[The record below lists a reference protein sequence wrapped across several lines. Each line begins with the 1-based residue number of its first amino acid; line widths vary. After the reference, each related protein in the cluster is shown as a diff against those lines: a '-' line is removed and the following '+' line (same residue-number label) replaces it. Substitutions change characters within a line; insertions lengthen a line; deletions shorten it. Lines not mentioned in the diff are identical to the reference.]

1 MEERIKGGED
11 VVRQCVKDWSHKY
24 MHRVHFLGE
33 HLDGTRLMYEVI
45 FSLPEPHCPVP
56 VAVVRVFFTLIFDS
70 SPLPGVHE
78 EPHLTYRFENE
89 TLVHDPHGTLA
100 KGKFEVWIDR
110 LIRDKLKVRK
120 LRDLSTAFEQSRLV
134 PPPDVEPEAPPEEEA
149 EISPREAAIEAE
161 AIREE
166 REREREREA
175 AAAAAAVGEAAEAA
189 SRRDSRLTSQPS
201 MPLEELLTNIFDA
214 ADEEDEG
221 LLSHKEVSELLYAT
235 PLGLT
240 DWDIRLLLTTTM
252 ENADGYIDYLPFV
265 EAAPMVISAL
275 QERRE
280 AYESRGLPAAE
291 VTDEAIILC
300 FGQELEETTRLIEE
314 SFRNVDSA
322 GTGMLTRHEFRQC
335 IEQRSDRFS
344 PQEVAMLMQ
353 MVEEEEDGR
362 MPYSGIFG
370 QLQKLRRDAFH
381 NALVETD
388 LRGLRHHLVQ
398 LIRKS
403 QVTYDFKLPI
413 WTIRDILFNA
423 SQLCLSR
430 IQIHVLL
437 SILMPD
443 PYGQV
448 DCRSFLRVACTAISQ
463 LFDTQ
468 RFRELADQIAR
479 EKADEQERAELEELQ
494 GLTGGVRL
502 KSRHV
507 EEDEES
513 DEERGAAP
521 DRETVEKNLIHLF
534 NVLDEKHRGTIDVGQ
549 LLLALRKGEDANARF
564 QEVVTQCQLS
574 DAEVRG
580 FVAEAVIDDANEI
593 AYVEHVKT
601 WIPIILELRN

>member
-1 MEERIKGGED
+1 
-11 VVRQCVKDWSHKY
+11 
-24 MHRVHFLGE
+24 
-33 HLDGTRLMYEVI
+33 
-45 FSLPEPHCPVP
+45 
-56 VAVVRVFFTLIFDS
+56 
-70 SPLPGVHE
+70 
-78 EPHLTYRFENE
+78 
-89 TLVHDPHGTLA
+89 
-100 KGKFEVWIDR
+100 
-110 LIRDKLKVRK
+110 
-120 LRDLSTAFEQSRLV
+120 
-134 PPPDVEPEAPPEEEA
+134 
-149 EISPREAAIEAE
+149 
-161 AIREE
+161 
-166 REREREREA
+166 
-175 AAAAAAVGEAAEAA
+175 
-189 SRRDSRLTSQPS
+189 
-201 MPLEELLTNIFDA
+201 
-214 ADEEDEG
+214 
-221 LLSHKEVSELLYAT
+221 
-235 PLGLT
+235 
-240 DWDIRLLLTTTM
+240 M

-280 AYESRGLPAAE
+280 AYEPRGLPAAE

-300 FGQELEETTRLIEE
+300 FGLEETTRLIEE

-344 PQEVAMLMQ
+344 PQEVTMLMQ

-388 LRGLRHHLVQ
+388 LRGLRPPRAAHQEGAYKLP
-398 LIRKS
+398 S

-468 RFRELADQIAR
+468 RFRELADQLAR

-534 NVLDEKHRGTIDVGQ
+534 NVLDEKRRGTIDVGQ
-549 LLLALRKGEDANARF
+549 LLLALRKGEDANA
-564 QEVVTQCQLS
+564 
-574 DAEVRG
+574 
-580 FVAEAVIDDANEI
+580 
-593 AYVEHVKT
+593 
-601 WIPIILELRN
+601 

>member
-1 MEERIKGGED
+1 
-11 VVRQCVKDWSHKY
+11 
-24 MHRVHFLGE
+24 
-33 HLDGTRLMYEVI
+33 
-45 FSLPEPHCPVP
+45 
-56 VAVVRVFFTLIFDS
+56 
-70 SPLPGVHE
+70 
-78 EPHLTYRFENE
+78 
-89 TLVHDPHGTLA
+89 
-100 KGKFEVWIDR
+100 
-110 LIRDKLKVRK
+110 
-120 LRDLSTAFEQSRLV
+120 
-134 PPPDVEPEAPPEEEA
+134 
-149 EISPREAAIEAE
+149 
-161 AIREE
+161 
-166 REREREREA
+166 
-175 AAAAAAVGEAAEAA
+175 
-189 SRRDSRLTSQPS
+189 
-201 MPLEELLTNIFDA
+201 
-214 ADEEDEG
+214 
-221 LLSHKEVSELLYAT
+221 
-235 PLGLT
+235 
-240 DWDIRLLLTTTM
+240 M

-265 EAAPMVISAL
+265 EVSKLTSKLVQDTYCHMHTIHPSTHQAAPMVISAL

-601 WIPIILELRN
+601 WIPIILELRDSRVYEPLLSQEWTDESGLLLDLSVYEMEDPLELGDASEAMQGEAMDEEHGADEEEA